1 MEKYYT
7 FKLYTKS
14 DNRLVFESE
23 NMKEYKLTDYIDRYN
38 NYFLKDMLYYKI
50 VEVGTITRI

>member
-1 MEKYYT
+1 MEKLYV

-14 DNRLVFESE
+14 DDALVFESE
-23 NMKEYKLTDYIDRYN
+23 NMQEYKLIDYIDRYN

-50 VEVGTITRI
+50 CEIGTITKI